1 MKIILLGAPG
11 CGKGT
16 QAKKI
21 TKDFNI
27 PQISTGDL
35 FRAIVKEES
44 ELSNKIKE
52 IMARGGLVPD
62 ELTVELLKNRISKDD
77 CKNGFILDGF
87 PRTIA
92 QAKALEEISNVDAI
106 ILIDLDF
113 DTIITRLSARRTCSG
128 CGEIYNTESYS
139 KDTCDK
145 CGATLIQRDDD
156 KPETIKHRLEVYEQ
170 NTSPLIDFYSDRL
183 FKVKGMD
190 TPDQTYEPLKTYLQS
205 LEA

>member
-44 ELSNKIKE
+44 ELANSIKD
-52 IMARGGLVPD
+52 IMAGGGLVPD
-62 ELTVELLKNRISKDD
+62 ELTVALLRDRISKED

-87 PRTIA
+87 PRTVA
-92 QAKALEEISNVDAI
+92 QAKALETISDVDAI
-106 ILIDLDF
+106 ILIDVAPEV
-113 DTIITRLSARRTCSG
+113 IIERLSARRTCSG

-139 KDTCDK
+139 KDTCEK
-145 CGATLIQRDDD
+145 CGANLIQRDDD
-156 KPETIKHRLEVYEQ
+156 KPETIKHRLEVYDK

-183 FKVKGMD
+183 FKVVGQE
-190 TPDQTYEPLKTYLQS
+190 TPDQTYQPVKAYLQS

>member
-35 FRAIVKEES
+35 FRAIVKQES
-44 ELSNKIKE
+44 ELANSIKS
-52 IMARGGLVPD
+52 IMASGGLVPD
-62 ELTVELLKNRISKDD
+62 ELTVKLLKDRISNED
-77 CKNGFILDGF
+77 CRNGFILDGF
-87 PRTIA
+87 PRTVA
-92 QAKALEEISNVDAI
+92 QAKALEEISDVDAI
-106 ILIDLDF
+106 ILIDVAPEV
-113 DTIITRLSARRTCSG
+113 IIERLSARRTCSG

-139 KDTCDK
+139 KDTCEK

-156 KPETIKHRLEVYEQ
+156 KPETIKHRLEVYDK

-183 FKVKGMD
+183 FKVVGQE
-190 TPDQTYEPLKTYLQS
+190 TPDQTYQPLKTYLQS